1 MRLVDR
7 RSGFYPLYG
16 VHVFFAALLFDAV
29 TPLSLHILISKAAV
43 PCSGLLILGTISMR
57 PQLRLLRQAQSRGNL
72 VARCFTSTAIPP
84 SAQREPFRR
93 IHGELLNNNAYKQS
107 LLHSHL
113 TLSSQR
119 PHHFLDQ
126 ISRSAFST
134 TPRTNA
140 ISFRDLKSE
149 EKPKGSPKQ
158 ETKSSAAKGAQKQEA
173 ASEEE
178 ESAAERAYREAQKE
192 SEQAKESRRA
202 SSKEESNNSEK
213 EEDKQ
218 EREKEKEQKE
228 EPPPPPPHGNKSPW
242 QVFTETLQ
250 SEFQSS
256 KEWNES
262 TKALSHSAHQ
272 FTENESVR
280 KAREAS
286 SRAYGAASSVTG
298 SALKGTGKVLGKSA
312 AWTWD
317 STVVKGVRSGVNAT
331 GRGIDAA
338 TRPVRETKMFKS
350 VKDVIDDGSSSKYGG
365 WVEKEERRKRREL
378 RESKD
383 SEGLPGKRVEKMEED
398 PK

>member
-1 MRLVDR
+1 MNLNPR
-7 RSGFYPLYG
+7 YG
-16 VHVFFAALLFDAV
+16 VSKYFSPLLFDAV
-29 TPLSLHILISKAAV
+29 TTVSLHFLISKSAV

-57 PQLRLLRQAQSRGNL
+57 PQLHLLRQAQIRGNL
-72 VARCFTSTAIPP
+72 LARCFTSTVIPP
-84 SAQREPFRR
+84 GAQREPFRR
-93 IHGELLNNNAYKQS
+93 IHGELRNNNAYKQS
-107 LLHSHL
+107 LSHSQL
-113 TLSSQR
+113 ILSSQR
-119 PHHFLDQ
+119 SHHYLDQ
-126 ISRSAFST
+126 LSRSAFST

-149 EKPKGSPKQ
+149 EKPKGAPKQ
-158 ETKSSAAKGAQKQEA
+158 ETKSSAGKGAQDQEA
-173 ASEEE
+173 ASEEK

-192 SEQAKESRRA
+192 SEQEKESRRA
-202 SSKEESNNSEK
+202 SSKEESNRSEK
-213 EEDKQ
+213 EEGKQ
-218 EREKEKEQKE
+218 EREKEQEQKE

-250 SEFQSS
+250 SEFQGS

-331 GRGIDAA
+331 GRGIEAA
-338 TRPVRETKMFKS
+338 TKPVRETKMYKS

-378 RESKD
+378 RESRD
-383 SEGLPGKRVEKMEED
+383 SEGSPGKRVEKMEED

>member
-1 MRLVDR
+1 
-7 RSGFYPLYG
+7 
-16 VHVFFAALLFDAV
+16 
-29 TPLSLHILISKAAV
+29 
-43 PCSGLLILGTISMR
+43 MR
-57 PQLRLLRQAQSRGNL
+57 PQLHLLRQAQNRRNL
-72 VARCFTSTAIPP
+72 VARCFTSTAITP
-84 SAQREPFRR
+84 SAQTEPFRR
-93 IHGELLNNNAYKQS
+93 IHGELRNNNAFKQS

-113 TLSSQR
+113 SLSSQR
-119 PHHFLDQ
+119 PHHFLDHL
-126 ISRSAFST
+126 SRSAFST

-149 EKPKGSPKQ
+149 EKPKGAPKQ
-158 ETKSSAAKGAQKQEA
+158 ENKSSAAKGAQKQEA
-173 ASEEE
+173 ASEEK

-192 SEQAKESRRA
+192 SEQEKESRRA
-202 SSKEESNNSEK
+202 SSKEESNRSEK
-213 EEDKQ
+213 EEGKQ
-218 EREKEKEQKE
+218 KGEKEQEKKE
-228 EPPPPPPHGNKSPW
+228 EPPPPPPPHGNKSPW

-250 SEFQSS
+250 FEFQSS

-338 TRPVRETKMFKS
+338 TKPVRETKMYKS

-378 RESKD
+378 RESRD
-383 SEGLPGKRVEKMEED
+383 SEGLPGKRVEKMGED